1 MAAPWPWSLSLVI
14 CWRRGRAGL
23 ESQQPFV
30 GRLLCAELCA
40 AGYSGVGVPLGTLRS
55 CSRNETQRVQGLL
68 VPMPRCRGRD
78 QGLKE
83 REEAT
88 LLAGCTVFGKPAN
101 APPERAL
108 GGEAGGRWRLTRR
121 LVGLGPSSSWGP
133 LRGLGSEAQYHQA
146 EGRCAVRA
154 LCERPTGEPARQVVV
169 KWSQVSLKVWVYGS
183 ASPCTWCLGVFP
195 VGQSQLWADRQV
207 ALPAGAQWIRM

>member
-1 MAAPWPWSLSLVI
+1 M
-14 CWRRGRAGL
+14 
-23 ESQQPFV
+23 
-30 GRLLCAELCA
+30 GRLLCTELCA
-40 AGYSGVGVPLGTLRS
+40 AGYSGVRVPLGTLRS

-88 LLAGCTVFGKPAN
+88 LLRPRRAGCTVFGKPAN

-108 GGEAGGRWRLTRR
+108 GGEAGGRWHLMRR

-133 LRGLGSEAQYHQA
+133 LWELGSEDQYHQA
-146 EGRCAVRA
+146 EGWCAVRA
-154 LCERPTGEPARQVVV
+154 LCARPTGGPARQVVV
-169 KWSQVSLKVWVYGS
+169 KWSQVSLKAWVYGS
-183 ASPCTWCLGVFP
+183 ASPCTWCPGVCP
-195 VGQSQLWADRQV
+195 VGQSQMWADRQV